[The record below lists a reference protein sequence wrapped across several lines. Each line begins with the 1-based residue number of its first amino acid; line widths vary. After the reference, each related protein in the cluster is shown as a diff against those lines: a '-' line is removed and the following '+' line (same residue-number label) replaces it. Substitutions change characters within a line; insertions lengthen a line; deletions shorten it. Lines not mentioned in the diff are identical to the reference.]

1 MFNCVTNILLLESN
15 KRKAFIDAN
24 VKINVS
30 KFPTSGKAKIVAKAT
45 STNTAKKQKTST
57 AVTTLTI
64 QDNEIMKIYMMNAG
78 E

>member
-1 MFNCVTNILLLESN
+1 MLLESN
-15 KRKAFIDAN
+15 KRKAFIAAS

-30 KFPTSGKAKIVAKAT
+30 KFPTSGKAKIVAKST
-45 STNTAKKQKTST
+45 STNTAKKQKTSA

-64 QDNEIMKIYMMNAG
+64 QDNEIMKIYIMNAG